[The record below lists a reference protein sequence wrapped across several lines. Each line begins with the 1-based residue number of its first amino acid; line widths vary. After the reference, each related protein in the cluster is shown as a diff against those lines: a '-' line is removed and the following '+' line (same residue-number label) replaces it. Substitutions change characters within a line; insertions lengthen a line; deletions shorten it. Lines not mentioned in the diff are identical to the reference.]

1 MQGKTKGFFE
11 DTGIILVLA
20 ASIYCG
26 YYIYTEFFSNTEN
39 SSELFITEN
48 INEVKKDL
56 NLENND
62 TVILSTVP
70 TTNIKE
76 VPEIDLEEKKT
87 ITIQDKTI
95 IKKVLPNLEIKAK
108 KQITKNNDLPILRK
122 FLRQLKFNIASKIV
136 NNNDLYLNDAK
147 MLKIRITLLPDGNYE
162 QLTFVSGNKQL
173 FETNKANILKVFPVE
188 MKEEIKD
195 HFPRYVRV
203 SIK

>member
-1 MQGKTKGFFE
+1 M
-11 DTGIILVLA
+11 
-20 ASIYCG
+20 
-26 YYIYTEFFSNTEN
+26 
-39 SSELFITEN
+39 
-48 INEVKKDL
+48 
-56 NLENND
+56 
-62 TVILSTVP
+62 
-70 TTNIKE
+70 
-76 VPEIDLEEKKT
+76 
-87 ITIQDKTI
+87 
-95 IKKVLPNLEIKAK
+95 PNLEIKAK

-136 NNNDLYLNDAK
+136 NNNLDLNDAK

-173 FETNKANILKVFPVE
+173 FETNKVNILKVFPVE

>member
-87 ITIQDKTI
+87 ITIQEKTI

-136 NNNDLYLNDAK
+136 NNNDLDLNDAK